1 MPFPIKLM
9 ELKIDE
15 IHWPKNSAKAQQ
27 AECLSLEISGKN
39 SFPFWLLP
47 RGKCIQNKLNVKTL
61 SRPYTKRTHQSFHLW
76 VCYLGNGY
84 AVDTNWSVELGIS
97 NIANYNNSSMI
108 TVYLRWG
115 WEEVVVGLA
124 WLSVFA
130 CPGSWCSDGWIDPVV
145 VTIRCQEGPKGEGRH
160 AVDLRV
166 IKGDFLRHSK
176 GLSPLASHTGTRN
189 VKTGTGCVTDWQ
201 SPSKDW
207 ID

>member
-1 MPFPIKLM
+1 
-9 ELKIDE
+9 
-15 IHWPKNSAKAQQ
+15 
-27 AECLSLEISGKN
+27 
-39 SFPFWLLP
+39 
-47 RGKCIQNKLNVKTL
+47 
-61 SRPYTKRTHQSFHLW
+61 
-76 VCYLGNGY
+76 
-84 AVDTNWSVELGIS
+84 
-97 NIANYNNSSMI
+97 MI

-124 WLSVFA
+124 WLSVFS
-130 CPGSWCSDGWIDPVV
+130 CPGSRCSDGWINPVV

-189 VKTGTGCVTDWQ
+189 VKTSTGCVTDWQ

-207 ID
+207 IKRISGGKTFFKISLTRDSYTYWVRQGLNNGEGEVFTLIWTTASASLHLY